1 MLCPIAGF
9 HPFLSGHPFERLRGM
24 VARLSKGL
32 AVAAVAGLLTAC
44 ASGNQEGTAGQGR
57 SASDESAYRTLD
69 EFLRLNDQQGP
80 ADTTGVTGI
89 SLEGAAKVGLLLPLS
104 GQHAA
109 VGQALLNAA
118 QLAVYDI
125 ADEKF
130 ELIVRDTKG
139 TPEGAS
145 EAFASATAGGAQ
157 LILGPLFFTS
167 VEAIAEAAELARVP
181 VISFSNNRDV
191 AGESIFVMGLAPK
204 DQVARAIGYAISQ
217 GLREFAVL
225 APDSEYGASVV
236 AAMQEA
242 LFAGGAELTR
252 VTFFPPESSDISAEV
267 RSIADYDQ
275 RRAELLKQRSELEAR
290 NDEAAQLAL
299 KRLEDQE
306 TLGPPPFE
314 AVLLPEGGQR
324 LLTVAPLMAFY
335 DVDPSEVQFLGTA
348 LWDEPGVRTEPVLEG
363 GWFAAPTPSL
373 WEAFQ
378 DRYSESFGTPPPRIA
393 TLSYD
398 ATALAAVL
406 AQQAGLAGREVDFSP
421 GVLTQPT
428 GFAGIDGIFRF
439 LPTGEVERGLAML
452 EVDRDGFV
460 VIDAAPGS
468 FEELIN

>member
-1 MLCPIAGF
+1 MAVKLP
-9 HPFLSGHPFERLRGM
+9 
-24 VARLSKGL
+24 KGL
-32 AVAAVAGLLTAC
+32 AALMLAGLLAAC
-44 ASGNQEGTAGQGR
+44 AGGGDNQDGTTAPGTDAGQPSYR
-57 SASDESAYRTLD
+57 SLD
-69 EFLRLNDQQGP
+69 EFLQLGDRP
-80 ADTTGVTGI
+80 APLGTTGVTGI

-139 TPEGAS
+139 TPEGAA

-157 LILGPLFFTS
+157 LVLGPLFFTS
-167 VEAIAEAAELARVP
+167 VEAIAQNAEAAEVP
-181 VISFSNNRDV
+181 VVSFSNNRDV
-191 AGESIFVMGLAPK
+191 AGENIFVMGLAPK
-204 DQVARAIGYAISQ
+204 GQITRAVGYAISQ
-217 GLREFAVL
+217 GLRQFAVL
-225 APDSEYGASVV
+225 APDSDYGASVV
-236 AAMQEA
+236 AALQEA
-242 LFAGGAELTR
+242 VFAGGAELTR
-252 VTFFPPESSDISAEV
+252 VTFFPPESSDLSAEV
-267 RSIADYDQ
+267 RLIADYDQ

-299 KRLEDQE
+299 KRLEDKE

-314 AVLLPEGGQR
+314 AVLVPEGGQR
-324 LLTVAPLMAFY
+324 LLTVAPLLAFY
-335 DVDPSEVQFLGTA
+335 DVDPSEVRFMGTA

-373 WEAFQ
+373 WEAFKE
-378 DRYSESFGTPPPRIA
+378 RYVESFGTPPPRIA

-421 GVLTQPT
+421 GILTQSS

-452 EVDRDGFV
+452 EVDRDGFIV
-460 VIDAAPGS
+460 LDSAPGS
-468 FEELIN
+468 FEELLN